1 MSKQK
6 KQSHQINK
14 VVMAILFGVM
24 LYGLLEFSK
33 HKQDPYPK
41 TTVQTEDTTSATVGE
56 PVLGKETATAKKGEK
71 APKGK
76 QKNDGPTE
84 KSPGAKPEN
93 PANPVPKAN
102 KPAPAPAGGNTTTT
116 ANGDLRF
123 ADYLPSAYLGKQV
136 VRHTYYTLSYA
147 EAYEQAEWVAYELT
161 KSRVLG
167 NHEERDDDFRSDPLV
182 RSGSA
187 DPDDYKRSGYDRGHL
202 APAADMAFN
211 STAMSESF
219 FMSNMSPQEPGFNR
233 GIWKE
238 LEELVRDFA
247 VGCGHLYV
255 VTGPI
260 LKNNTNGS
268 VGRRNKIAVP
278 NSYYKVLLDVTG
290 KEHKGIAFV
299 LPNASS
305 SRSLG
310 SYAVTIDEVERLTG
324 IDFFPALPEADA
336 ARLEGQA
343 NFYKWGRSND

>member
-1 MSKQK
+1 MSKQN
-6 KQSHQINK
+6 KQSNHVNAYIFALL
-14 VVMAILFGVM
+14 VGLLA
-24 LYGLLEFSK
+24 YGLMEFTKAKKAPSRDPFVLKTDTFSTKASEDPLEK
-33 HKQDPYPK
+33 K
-41 TTVQTEDTTSATVGE
+41 TPA
-56 PVLGKETATAKKGEK
+56 PKKGEK
-71 APKGK
+71 TPKDK
-76 QKNDGPTE
+76 QKNEGATE
-84 KSPGAKPEN
+84 KSPKAKPES
-93 PANPVPKAN
+93 PAPQAE
-102 KPAPAPAGGNTTTT
+102 KPAPAAPAPHPNTTTT

-123 ADYLPSAYLGKQV
+123 ADYLPTAQLGKQV
-136 VRHTYYTLSYA
+136 VKHTYYSLSYA

-167 NHEERDDDFRSDPLV
+167 NHEDRDDDFRSDPLV

-211 STAMSESF
+211 TTAMSESF

-268 VGRRNKIAVP
+268 IGRRNKIAVP

-290 KEHKGIAFV
+290 KDHKGIAFV

-305 SRSLG
+305 SRSLS

-324 IDFFPALPEADA
+324 IDFFPTLPEADA

-343 NFYKWGRSND
+343 NFYKWGRYND